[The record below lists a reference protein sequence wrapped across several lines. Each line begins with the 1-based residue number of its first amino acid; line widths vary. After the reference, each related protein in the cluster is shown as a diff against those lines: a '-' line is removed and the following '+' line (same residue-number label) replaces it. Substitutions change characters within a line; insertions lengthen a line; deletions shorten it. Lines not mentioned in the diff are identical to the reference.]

1 MSESIDHPKHYG
13 GDNTYEA
20 IKVIEHYNLD
30 FHLGNVLKYIVRAD
44 KKGKELEDLRKAQ
57 WYLNRRIEQYEHNI
71 TKRQKVSLNE
81 Q

>member
-30 FHLGNVLKYIVRAD
+30 FHLGNVLKYILRAD
-44 KKGKELEDLRKAQ
+44 KKGKELEDLKKAQ
-57 WYLNRRIEQYEHNI
+57 WYLNRRIEQYERNLQPRI
-71 TKRQKVSLNE
+71 KK
-81 Q
+81 

>member
-30 FHLGNVLKYIVRAD
+30 FHLGNVLKYILRAD
-44 KKGKELEDLRKAQ
+44 KKGKELEDLKKAQ
-57 WYLNRRIEQYEHNI
+57 WYLNRRIEQHEK
-71 TKRQKVSLNE
+71 TLLNDKKCR
-81 Q
+81 

>member
-30 FHLGNVLKYIVRAD
+30 FHLGNVLKYILRAD
-44 KKGKELEDLRKAQ
+44 KKGKELEDLKKAQ
-57 WYLNRRIEQYEHNI
+57 WYLNRRIEQYEK
-71 TKRQKVSLNE
+71 TLLNDKKCR
-81 Q
+81 